1 MLPRVLQNGF
11 DTDVNSE
18 LYQGENGVG
27 QKVLTWYS
35 PTVSNRFHGDLFQL
49 VDRLIE
55 MGEKDFPS
63 DSDYI
68 GYLSVG
74 TETYSSDDFVTFH
87 VPELAVDVN
96 LK

>member
-1 MLPRVLQNGF
+1 MNYEGTDNML
-11 DTDVNSE
+11 SE

-35 PTVSNRFHGDLFQL
+35 PTIANKFHGDLFKL

-55 MGEKDFPS
+55 MDEKDFPS
-63 DSDYI
+63 SSDYI
-68 GYLSVG
+68 GYMSVG

-87 VPELAVDVN
+87 VPELAVDVH